1 MKTEV
6 NSYEQQATDFLTRY
20 KIKFEIRQAE
30 QQHTPAW
37 IDPKD
42 PRGNPDHGTEYEVKL
57 VCIAH
62 DNCSKVL
69 TFPFWGSI
77 SDRKNHVTPNAYDV
91 LACISGDTNTPDTFK
106 EFCDEYGY
114 DFDSRRAET
123 TWTRCHAFS
132 KQLRA
137 FFTSDEL
144 SKLEEIQ

>member
-6 NSYEQQATDFLTRY
+6 NSYEQQATDFLTKY
-20 KIKFEIRQAE
+20 NIKFVIRKADTQ
-30 QQHTPAW
+30 TKPLW
-37 IDPKD
+37 IDPLD

-91 LACISGDTNTPDTFK
+91 LACISGDAYTPDTFK

-114 DFDSRRAET
+114 DSRRAEA
-123 TWTRCHAFS
+123 TWKRCHAFG
-132 KQLRA
+132 KQLLA
-137 FFTSDEL
+137 FFTAKEL
-144 SKLEEIQ
+144 RALAEIR